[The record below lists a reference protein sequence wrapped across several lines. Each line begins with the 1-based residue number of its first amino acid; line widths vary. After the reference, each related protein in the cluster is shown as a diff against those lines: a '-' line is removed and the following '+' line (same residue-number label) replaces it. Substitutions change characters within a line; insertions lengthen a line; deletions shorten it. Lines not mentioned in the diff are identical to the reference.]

1 MNRPRLFSRGLGF
14 ACMILMIFGMVC
26 VPAVASAPL
35 PSDAELLATTQND
48 TMVSFNPPRPSSSP
62 NEIADITDS
71 TETRLLVVV
80 NSEEH
85 NSIENLNNP
94 ATIGIAIVP
103 SIYPPSEES
112 WLNTALSSYGIDL
125 GTCYDLPEA
134 ESYTFLN
141 QGVVDAVLLTTHPSP
156 SLSDFIESE
165 ELLLLPWSEAAV
177 AAVVVESAPE
187 LMIPTQLPA
196 NTYSA
201 GQSDAI
207 LGYAPLPLG
216 ALTPSL
222 DFNQIDSIHDVQ
234 IQFTPKRPDVPI
246 RFIVTGANPQSA
258 IVPTND
264 DGIASY
270 SYQGVNLGRD
280 EINAFADFNENG
292 SWDPDE
298 PQAKSTATKY
308 WVQLGQVTPGGT
320 EFNEVGFDRTVSVN
334 IGIPQADIPVNFA
347 SDNRPLSDPSG
358 DMLLGTATTDGNGD
372 AQFTYHSDFHRVDSI
387 YAYIDANKNVN
398 WDDPDEPRSDPPNTV
413 KVWLENS
420 VTGGGEIN
428 DADGEVIWS
437 FDGNVSIADNQIT
450 GNFRLVDHAGSRPGY
465 TGEIPVSYYC
475 EDFISMNTPGFD
487 LAESPGARHN
497 TIVFTGNFTNDR
509 NDEIVTLSVTIM
521 DLGDPGAGVD
531 MIGVKTGMQ
540 PPDPESVAWI
550 GTIPETPTTL
560 PPPPPPPQPIIPE
573 IISSGNFQLH
583 NLVKHHLS
591 SPNAFQKGISLIDWT
606 SFNLPSP
613 GLYLP
618 PGTDRSLLNLAATGA
633 NWVGFQVNAGQ
644 MTIESTTI
652 FRDSPATATDE
663 ELRRVVDLA
672 HSLGMR
678 VMLRA
683 FLGQLYNDPGHWSNH
698 IGTAF
703 TSEDQWQEWFA
714 SYRDNINHY
723 ATFSQEAGVDML
735 CIGVE
740 MGGVTH
746 REEEWRRVIQEV
758 RERFKGPITYSSLCK
773 PFASDS
779 FPEMSRIKWWDA
791 MDYIGVTGY
800 YQLTDKNDPTV
811 EELKAAWTEKGH
823 LALMENLSS
832 RFNKPI
838 IITEIGYYSKDGVNR
853 WPAGYGREAPIDLQE
868 QADCY
873 QAALE
878 VLWGKPW
885 LKGIFWFQ
893 WDADPSSGGSNSDT
907 FTPYGKPAQ
916 EVLKRFYLLQ

>member
-1 MNRPRLFSRGLGF
+1 
-14 ACMILMIFGMVC
+14 
-26 VPAVASAPL
+26 
-35 PSDAELLATTQND
+35 
-48 TMVSFNPPRPSSSP
+48 
-62 NEIADITDS
+62 
-71 TETRLLVVV
+71 
-80 NSEEH
+80 
-85 NSIENLNNP
+85 
-94 ATIGIAIVP
+94 
-103 SIYPPSEES
+103 
-112 WLNTALSSYGIDL
+112 
-125 GTCYDLPEA
+125 
-134 ESYTFLN
+134 
-141 QGVVDAVLLTTHPSP
+141 
-156 SLSDFIESE
+156 
-165 ELLLLPWSEAAV
+165 
-177 AAVVVESAPE
+177 
-187 LMIPTQLPA
+187 
-196 NTYSA
+196 
-201 GQSDAI
+201 
-207 LGYAPLPLG
+207 
-216 ALTPSL
+216 
-222 DFNQIDSIHDVQ
+222 
-234 IQFTPKRPDVPI
+234 
-246 RFIVTGANPQSA
+246 
-258 IVPTND
+258 
-264 DGIASY
+264 
-270 SYQGVNLGRD
+270 
-280 EINAFADFNENG
+280 
-292 SWDPDE
+292 
-298 PQAKSTATKY
+298 
-308 WVQLGQVTPGGT
+308 
-320 EFNEVGFDRTVSVN
+320 
-334 IGIPQADIPVNFA
+334 
-347 SDNRPLSDPSG
+347 
-358 DMLLGTATTDGNGD
+358 
-372 AQFTYHSDFHRVDSI
+372 
-387 YAYIDANKNVN
+387 
-398 WDDPDEPRSDPPNTV
+398 
-413 KVWLENS
+413 
-420 VTGGGEIN
+420 
-428 DADGEVIWS
+428 
-437 FDGNVSIADNQIT
+437 
-450 GNFRLVDHAGSRPGY
+450 
-465 TGEIPVSYYC
+465 
-475 EDFISMNTPGFD
+475 MNTPGFD

-550 GTIPETPTTL
+550 GTIPETP
-560 PPPPPPPQPIIPE
+560 PPPTPPPQPIIPE